1 MLNATTNNY
10 ELRMTNETI
19 HNTITSRRDFL
30 KFLGFSTAVA
40 ALAGCEGAVH
50 KTIPY
55 VIQPESIV
63 AGEANY
69 YATCI
74 ADGFDFASVLVKTRE
89 GRPIAVLRNPE
100 AKAGGAVNARI
111 LASVLSL
118 YDEQR
123 NPSPTLSQ
131 GGELWQQLDT
141 KAITAL
147 EKAKAEG

>member
-1 MLNATTNNY
+1 
-10 ELRMTNETI
+10 MTNENI
-19 HNTITSRRDFL
+19 HNISTSRRDFL
-30 KFLGFSTAVA
+30 KFLGFSTAAA

-89 GRPIAVLRNPE
+89 GRPIAVLRNP
-100 AKAGGAVNARI
+100 R
-111 LASVLSL
+111 
-118 YDEQR
+118 
-123 NPSPTLSQ
+123 SQ
-131 GGELWQQLDT
+131 SRRGCECKDIGIGIEFV
-141 KAITAL
+141 
-147 EKAKAEG
+147 